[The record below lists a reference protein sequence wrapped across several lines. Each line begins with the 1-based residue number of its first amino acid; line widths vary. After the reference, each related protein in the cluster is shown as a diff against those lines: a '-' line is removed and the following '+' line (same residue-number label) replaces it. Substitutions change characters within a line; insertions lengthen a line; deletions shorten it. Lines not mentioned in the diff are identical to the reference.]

1 MLFYHLTVCITIIK
15 SAVLCPI
22 VFNSLIV
29 YFIKFFIFKRRC
41 AFLLRKKGFLNKSP
55 IKPAVICQVFK

>member
-29 YFIKFFIFKRRC
+29 YFIKRRC